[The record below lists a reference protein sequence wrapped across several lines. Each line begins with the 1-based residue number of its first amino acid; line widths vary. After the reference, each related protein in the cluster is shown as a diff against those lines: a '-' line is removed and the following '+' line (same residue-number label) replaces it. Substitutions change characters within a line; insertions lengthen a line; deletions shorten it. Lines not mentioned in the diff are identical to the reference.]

1 MIAMEHYLCNTF
13 LSPTHKMYLKK
24 TETNTEEEKA
34 EAPKGFKEQ
43 IEELAKY
50 KSPKEMTLLEYKNY
64 LKEKIKKMMPPLMG
78 AVLCE
83 HVEFSDMALVE
94 MKCNPE
100 VEEMVLRGLRHEW
113 WKMQKD
119 EKVEYLQSNVRIYH
133 TQEKKNE
140 EHEILV
146 KKRLRKKRIEIWFEK
161 RAEQREAYTKF
172 LETGERYAT
181 PCPAVEFLKAMGGFI
196 GL

>member
-1 MIAMEHYLCNTF
+1 MEHYLCNTF

-24 TETNTEEEKA
+24 KEAATEGEKA
-34 EAPKGFKEQ
+34 EEPKGFKEQ
-43 IEELAKY
+43 MEELAKY

-83 HVEFSDMALVE
+83 HVKFSDMALVE

-100 VEEMVLRGLRHEW
+100 VEKMVLQGLRHEW

-119 EKVEYLQSNVRIYH
+119 EKVEYLQSNIRIYH
-133 TQEKKNE
+133 IQDKKPAN
-140 EHEILV
+140 
-146 KKRLRKKRIEIWFEK
+146 KKSI
-161 RAEQREAYTKF
+161 
-172 LETGERYAT
+172 
-181 PCPAVEFLKAMGGFI
+181 VN
-196 GL
+196 